1 MALEDEEAR
10 ESIEDDCPASPPR
23 RTSSSHSPRAVISP
37 ETGANRRYK
46 SRRIASSSEDD
57 DDDENADY
65 FSDADDR
72 HAGFAVSPSRLHTR
86 PNGGNGPGTPV
97 RREHVTR
104 RTDDDDAAVLRRVP
118 RLPGGGSR
126 ADLAVQ
132 IVIAGERGKPRVVVH
147 ERPIQRREPVA
158 DVTGDAHATKTILEL
173 IFSLA
178 NPFAFT
184 PEVRATVANINITPR
199 KPLRRRS
206 QGRQTPP
213 PSSSRVP
220 STPPPPPRRRTRARA
235 PRAPPPS
242 SSSPR

>member
-1 MALEDEEAR
+1 MPSELRVALEDEEAR

-86 PNGGNGPGTPV
+86 PNGGNGPGTPGPGANMLPV
-97 RREHVTR
+97 ATAHASERRKRAGHSGRREHVTR

-173 IFSLA
+173 IFAS
-178 NPFAFT
+178 
-184 PEVRATVANINITPR
+184 
-199 KPLRRRS
+199 
-206 QGRQTPP
+206 
-213 PSSSRVP
+213 
-220 STPPPPPRRRTRARA
+220 
-235 PRAPPPS
+235 
-242 SSSPR
+242 